1 MSFFGKRTADD
12 VEEDVKSIFGSS
24 GKGMSKLLNMV
35 RDSIQDRAQFE
46 QLTAADADVDGG
58 VSEIFTQTADKIAVV
73 ELKHGTSE
81 WIPSVFVVKHTH
93 MYVFKGISSV
103 GSVKPPITPS
113 NVFKVCNFVRNAESL
128 VIHSEEKRHFCLS
141 LLSEQ
146 GAKMTFSCE
155 SVVQAQEWI
164 NFLQQ
169 SFRAGIPQLM
179 SDRETEEVARVRQA
193 LPPAL
198 LADKFA
204 SDFNIV
210 SHVRVATS
218 FEAALASVKGML
230 EWRQSNKISSL
241 RASHVQA
248 ALAAGGLLPSAARDN
263 SGRPIIYLTA
273 KNIWKDGADM
283 AGNLHAIVYCIEEAL
298 SRAEEEQFVVVVDFA
313 GLAVRSFGERFDRV
327 LFEVLAT
334 KLVPRCLVRRTAAP
348 LLIACRY
355 TGNLALFIILNAPWF
370 MNMMWTILRPFL
382 PVFIISKI
390 VIFKSGSSQLHHFID
405 SNQVPPIPLQRHHH
419 AGLIPPQVPQSL
431 GGTMRHDVQAWLQTK
446 VSEDGAVPPHSFSDA
461 FFPQKSETKACE
473 MPGAIFSG
481 CMTKQGG
488 VVKNWKKRFFVLT
501 PGLLTYYKDKN
512 DYEPAGAVFLQN
524 SELFS
529 EPGKSNPIDLK
540 VCLPPFPSIPRPPRH
555 VLQVPA
561 RVYHFQC
568 DSEPDRQVC
577 TRPSLV
583 CVQV

>member
-73 ELKHGTSE
+73 ELKHGTNE
-81 WIPSVFVVKHTH
+81 WIPSVLVVKHTH

-103 GSVKPPITPS
+103 GAVKPPITPS

-155 SVVQAQEWI
+155 SVAQAQEWI

-179 SDRETEEVARVRQA
+179 SDKETEEVARVRQA

-198 LADKFA
+198 LTDKFA

-230 EWRQSNKISSL
+230 EWRHSNKISSL

-334 KLVPRCLVRRTAAP
+334 KLVSRCFLSR
-348 LLIACRY
+348 
-355 TGNLALFIILNAPWF
+355 
-370 MNMMWTILRPFL
+370 LR
-382 PVFIISKI
+382 IS
-390 VIFKSGSSQLHHFID
+390 
-405 SNQVPPIPLQRHHH
+405 
-419 AGLIPPQVPQSL
+419 
-431 GGTMRHDVQAWLQTK
+431 
-446 VSEDGAVPPHSFSDA
+446 
-461 FFPQKSETKACE
+461 
-473 MPGAIFSG
+473 
-481 CMTKQGG
+481 
-488 VVKNWKKRFFVLT
+488 VLS
-501 PGLLTYYKDKN
+501 P
-512 DYEPAGAVFLQN
+512 
-524 SELFS
+524 
-529 EPGKSNPIDLK
+529 
-540 VCLPPFPSIPRPPRH
+540 C
-555 VLQVPA
+555 
-561 RVYHFQC
+561 
-568 DSEPDRQVC
+568 
-577 TRPSLV
+577 
-583 CVQV
+583 